1 VRPTSLRIVK
11 DILKRYIFKE
21 NCKCGAVR
29 SLVGQNCVNPPNW
42 SYIGYMHHSEH
53 NKAARWGKSFFDHVA
68 QTSDA
73 PLGLTIDSAQGSHL
87 FTTDGRSFID
97 FISGIAVSSLGH
109 RHPDVVKAIHEQ
121 VDRHLHVMVY
131 GEFIQKPQSEFA
143 ELLASVLPAS
153 LGRIYFVSSGTE
165 ANEGALKLAKKYT
178 GRSKLVAFRNSY
190 HGDTHGSLSVTGR
203 NVYRDPF
210 LPLLPDV
217 EFLDFND
224 ESGLHAINSRTAA
237 VIMEPIQGEGGII
250 QANAHWITAVKERCQ
265 AVGALLIFDEIQSG
279 FGRTGELFA
288 FMKYGVVPDILTMAK
303 AMGGGLPIGGFAS
316 STEIF
321 KVFTENPPLSHVT
334 TFGGHPV
341 SCAAGHAALKV
352 LLDNKLHLR
361 ASRIEAKIRERLNHP
376 LIVEIRGTGCMLGL
390 SLRDYDTTR
399 KVVEYCFEN
408 EVLLGWTLHSNTL
421 IRIAPPL
428 TIPDDVLDSAL
439 ATIAKALE
447 EAAIS

>member
-1 VRPTSLRIVK
+1 MSHTKFNEIKSW
-11 DILKRYIFKE
+11 E
-21 NCKCGAVR
+21 
-29 SLVGQNCVNPPNW
+29 
-42 SYIGYMHHSEH
+42 
-53 NKAARWGKSFFDHVA
+53 KSFFDHVA
-68 QTSDA
+68 QTSDS
-73 PLGLTIDSAQGSHL
+73 PLGLSIATAQGPYLH
-87 FTTDGRSFID
+87 TTDGRSFID

-143 ELLASVLPAS
+143 ALLASVLPKE
-153 LGRIYFVSSGTE
+153 LERIYFVNSGTE
-165 ANEGALKLAKKYT
+165 ANEGALKLAKKFT
-178 GRSKLVAFRNSY
+178 GRSKMVAFKNSY

-217 EFLDFND
+217 EFLDFNAY
-224 ESGLHAINSRTAA
+224 SGLEAIDERTAS

-250 QANAHWITAVKERCQ
+250 QADTQWLKMVRQRCSD
-265 AVGALLIFDEIQSG
+265 VGALLIFDEIQSG

-288 FMKYGVVPDILTMAK
+288 FMKYGVLPDILTMAK

-316 STEIF
+316 SSEIF
-321 KVFTENPPLSHVT
+321 NVFTDNPPLSHVT

-352 LLDNKLHLR
+352 LLDHKLYER
-361 ASRIEAKIRERLNHP
+361 AASIEATIRERLNHP
-376 LIVEIRGTGCMLGL
+376 LIIEIRGIGCMLGL

-399 KVVEYCFEN
+399 AVVETCFN
-408 EVLLGWTLHSNTL
+408 EQVLLGWTLHSNTL

-428 TIPDDVLDSAL
+428 TIPDEVLDRAL
-439 ATIAKALE
+439 TIISGALDQ
-447 EAAIS
+447 ISKR